1 MSGFNLE
8 GYVTVNE
15 RMIAFFDKYPTGSIQ
30 TRPAEI
36 VVVGDRTFI
45 RTIAEVY
52 RTPDDERPGIGE
64 AWEVF
69 PGKTPYTKDSEA
81 MNAGTSAIGR
91 AILAIGVG
99 FSDKGVAS
107 ADEVRLA
114 EQRRNP
120 EAVQAE
126 KDWRGKKP
134 PTAQKASEKQVA
146 AIKRMLGTIPHQDR
160 SRLLQALV
168 EKSDFE
174 ELTNG
179 DVDWFFQTGS
189 AGVIERYKALSAI
202 WAEEPED
209 DPWAVEGM

>member
-1 MSGFNLE
+1 MTGFNLD

-15 RMIAFFDKYPTGSIQ
+15 RMIAFFDRYPTGSIQ

-36 VVVGDRTFI
+36 MLIGDRTFI

-69 PGKTPYTKDSEA
+69 PGKTPYTRDSEA
-81 MNAGTSAIGR
+81 MNASTSAIGR
-91 AILAIGVG
+91 GILAVGVG
-99 FSDKGVAS
+99 FSEKGVAS
-107 ADEVRLA
+107 ADEVRVA
-114 EQRRNP
+114 EARRSP
-120 EAVQAE
+120 EAVQGE

-134 PTAQKASEKQVA
+134 PHAQKASEKQIA
-146 AIKRMLGTIPHQDR
+146 AIQRMLGTVPREDR
-160 SRLLQALV
+160 SKLLKALV
-168 EKSDFE
+168 EKDDFE
-174 ELTNG
+174 QLTNG

-189 AGVIERYKALSAI
+189 AGVMERYKALKEI
-202 WAEEPED
+202 WADEPDD